1 VFEPH
6 TFSWRGEAALEW
18 YDTVFDGA
26 ARVLVL
32 PPPTQGAAT
41 HRQLT
46 LDEIAARIAAA
57 GVAVRATDGAEA
69 AHAELERSLTGD
81 EVVLLLSS
89 GPLYGLVET
98 VPAWLDQKFGRS
110 GR

>member
-1 VFEPH
+1 MF
-6 TFSWRGEAALEW
+6 RG
-18 YDTVFDGA
+18 V

-46 LDEIAARIAAA
+46 QAEIVGRIVAA
-57 GVAVRATDGAEA
+57 GISATAVSGAEA
-69 AHAELERSLTGD
+69 TIAELARALTGE

-89 GPLYGLVET
+89 GPLDGLAESL
-98 VPAWLDQKFGRS
+98 PAWLDRTFPA
-110 GR
+110 